1 MENSGVDSDAANA
14 RAWPETQWN
23 PSRSS
28 THLTSSAEQERE
40 SRPYLQS
47 GPAILNVQ
55 NQNAHSYTPYNSDTF
70 NVARSRRK
78 SVSAV
83 SPGADDQ
90 NEENDI
96 LQPPYKSKRQA
107 RGSFSL
113 PFHGGRRRIQPSGWF
128 PSLRRGGLRSKYI
141 FLLLLMSALIYAIIL
156 WRRSY
161 EIQVEFSI
169 FSKKW
174 VASEV
179 DSLEPLRGCFS
190 PSLIS
195 PKYNLTRHL
204 GPKRHLLSPGVSLKR
219 GMSCYD
225 FASTIQPS
233 PDAALEH
240 VYYHTY
246 WRADLLPFG
255 ERQTATFLSFLAT
268 QPLLHS
274 TLIVWTNGANVLSA
288 NPHVAPFLKRWG
300 EYIQV
305 REVDLDVL
313 TQGTELV
320 SILGSNGGPKRIFD
334 ERAWVD
340 GDAVR
345 LLVLWNYG
353 GIWMDMDQLL
363 TRDLHPLTEEE
374 WVTQWDCYD
383 KPYFSLNGALMH
395 FQPFSPYLCEAFHIM
410 ATSPLPKPNTFTWG
424 SHLYAK
430 LHRHLIAAN
439 KRPFAVLPWCF
450 SDPRNCRLDN
460 RFPDPF
466 APDPSTFAGIPW
478 SSSQDG
484 SHGGKSGRELLEE
497 KSSHVYS
504 IHLHNQWSKSFPAG
518 GWVERLLDGYKV
530 QVERVERYAEAAGL
544 VRDGRIVLG

>member
-1 MENSGVDSDAANA
+1 MENSSIDSDAASTHT
-14 RAWPETQWN
+14 RPEAQWN
-23 PSRSS
+23 PSTAS
-28 THLTSSAEQERE
+28 TYLASSAEQEVE
-40 SRPYLQS
+40 NHPYRQS
-47 GPAILNVQ
+47 GPALLNIQ
-55 NQNAHSYTPYNSDTF
+55 NQNVHSYAPYNSDTF

-83 SPGADDQ
+83 SLGADDQ
-90 NEENDI
+90 NDENDL
-96 LQPPYKSKRQA
+96 LQSSYKSKRQA

-128 PSLRRGGLRSKYI
+128 PSLRRGGRRSKYI
-141 FLLLLMSALIYAIIL
+141 SLLLLVSALIYAIIL
-156 WRRSY
+156 WRRMY
-161 EIQVEFSI
+161 EIQIEFSI

-174 VASEV
+174 VASEI
-179 DSLEPLRGCFS
+179 DSLEPLHGCFS

-195 PKYNLTRHL
+195 PKYNLTKHLAPRRHM
-204 GPKRHLLSPGVSLKR
+204 LSAGVSLKR

-225 FASTIQPS
+225 FASTIQPF
-233 PDAALEH
+233 PDAPLEH

-268 QPLLHS
+268 QPLSHS
-274 TLIVWTNGANVLSA
+274 TLILWTNGANVLRA

-313 TQGTELV
+313 TQGTELA
-320 SILGSNGGPKRIFD
+320 SILGSNGGQKGIFD

-410 ATSPLPKPNTFTWG
+410 ASSPLPKPNTFTWG

-466 APDPSTFAGIPW
+466 APDPPTFAGIPW

-484 SHGGKSGRELLEE
+484 GHGGKSGRELLEE

-518 GWVERLLDGYKV
+518 GWVERLLDGYKA

-544 VRDGRIVLG
+544 VRDGRVVLE

>member
-1 MENSGVDSDAANA
+1 MENSSIDSDAASTHT
-14 RAWPETQWN
+14 RPEAQWN
-23 PSRSS
+23 PSTAS
-28 THLTSSAEQERE
+28 TYLAPSAEQEVE
-40 SRPYLQS
+40 NHPYRQS
-47 GPAILNVQ
+47 GPALLNIQ
-55 NQNAHSYTPYNSDTF
+55 NQNVHSYAPYNSDTF

-83 SPGADDQ
+83 SLGADDQ
-90 NEENDI
+90 NDENDL
-96 LQPPYKSKRQA
+96 LQSSYKSKRQA

-128 PSLRRGGLRSKYI
+128 PSLRRGGRRSKYI
-141 FLLLLMSALIYAIIL
+141 SLLLLVSALIYAIIL
-156 WRRSY
+156 WRRMY
-161 EIQVEFSI
+161 EIQIEFSI

-174 VASEV
+174 VASEI
-179 DSLEPLRGCFS
+179 DSLEPLHGCFS

-195 PKYNLTRHL
+195 PKYNLTKHLAPRRHM
-204 GPKRHLLSPGVSLKR
+204 LSAGVSLKR

-225 FASTIQPS
+225 FASTIQPF
-233 PDAALEH
+233 PDAPLEH

-268 QPLLHS
+268 QPLSHS
-274 TLIVWTNGANVLSA
+274 TLILWTNGANVLRA

-313 TQGTELV
+313 TQGTELA
-320 SILGSNGGPKRIFD
+320 SILGSNGGQKGIFD

-410 ATSPLPKPNTFTWG
+410 ASSPLPKPNTFTWG

-466 APDPSTFAGIPW
+466 APDPPTFAGIPW

-484 SHGGKSGRELLEE
+484 GHGGKSGRELLEE

-518 GWVERLLDGYKV
+518 GWVERLLDGYKA

-544 VRDGRIVLG
+544 VRDGRVVLE